1 MRDSLPHYLH
11 VKTSPAG
18 NGGVD
23 KYMARVRRSREEPHC
38 SVMLRCNVRAGSK
51 RGMKAGSRE
60 AGACTLLVL
69 TQAVRRS
76 VKSRENESRGGEKEP

>member
-1 MRDSLPHYLH
+1 
-11 VKTSPAG
+11 
-18 NGGVD
+18 
-23 KYMARVRRSREEPHC
+23 
-38 SVMLRCNVRAGSK
+38 
-51 RGMKAGSRE
+51 MKAGSRE